1 MIGSLLCFLIHD
13 TLFFLSYV
21 SNRSTFP
28 KPLTRQEEEELLNKA
43 AEGSD
48 QARARLIEHNL
59 RLVAHIAHKYVVS
72 GYDHDDLVS
81 IGTVGLIKGV
91 NTFKRNTG
99 TQLSTYCARCI
110 ENEIL
115 MVMRSAQKR
124 KSDIS
129 LQEPI
134 GTDGEGN
141 EVSLIDILASQ
152 DSAVADAVELKI
164 SFEKICDLITRVL
177 PPRERMV
184 IEMRYGLA
192 DGQIY
197 AQQDIAAKL
206 GISRSYVSRLE
217 KKALETLRMEFEKK
231 GIEE

>member
-1 MIGSLLCFLIHD
+1 MIGSLLLFLIHD

-28 KPLTRQEEEELLNKA
+28 KPLTRKEEEDLLDKA

-48 QARARLIEHNL
+48 HARGQLIEHNL

-81 IGTVGLIKGV
+81 IGTIGLIKGV

-115 MVMRSAQKR
+115 MVMRAAQKR
-124 KSDIS
+124 KGDMS

-141 EVSLIDILASQ
+141 EISLIDVLAAQ
-152 DSAVADAVELKI
+152 DSSVSDRVEIKI
-164 SFEKICDLITRVL
+164 SLEKIRALIARVL
-177 PPRERMV
+177 TPRERLV
-184 IEMRYGLA
+184 IELRYGLC
-192 DGQIY
+192 DGQMH
-197 AQQDIAAKL
+197 AQQEIAAQL
-206 GISRSYVSRLE
+206 GISRSYISRIE
-217 KKALETLRMEFEKK
+217 KKALETLRDAFE
-231 GIEE
+231 GEHL